1 MITGKSSVTLAV
13 MVRNDTVSDV
23 AWLYGICV
31 AFHSPA
37 DMRCG
42 PKGLRDPH
50 ERSRAPYESTSMV
63 SPSST
68 SVPVKRPSWS
78 RCPPSGPDVLVCRGS
93 MIAVNV
99 RSNDTSSASG
109 SR

>member
-13 MVRNDTVSDV
+13 MAWNDTVSDV

-42 PKGLRDPH
+42 PNGLRDPH
-50 ERSRAPYESTSMV
+50 DRSRAP
-63 SPSST
+63 
-68 SVPVKRPSWS
+68 
-78 RCPPSGPDVLVCRGS
+78 
-93 MIAVNV
+93 
-99 RSNDTSSASG
+99 
-109 SR
+109 